1 MDIHIEKNW
10 AGEKCIFVHGAG
22 GSSQSWYFQKK
33 HLQESME
40 VILIDL
46 PGHGKSHGNGCDT
59 VEELRDT
66 VYKAIQRSDIEK
78 CYMAGHSMGGAI
90 TMSFA
95 LSHPDILKG
104 MILIGTGAKLKVFP
118 EILEGVLKNKEKT
131 IKKIVEFAFSKKV
144 PLILKENGFKEM
156 MKCKKETIYRDFYA
170 CDHFD
175 VMNTINNVQI
185 PTLIIC
191 GKDDL
196 FTPQKYSEYLHKE
209 IKGSR
214 LSLIEGAGHMAM
226 LEKPDEVNKAI
237 EKFIADCGL
246 RNNTKN
252 RERAKKWLH

>member
-10 AGEKCIFVHGAG
+10 AGEKCIFIHGAG

-59 VEELRDT
+59 IEKLRDI
-66 VYKAIQRSDIEK
+66 VYRAIQRSDIEK

-118 EILEGVLKNKEKT
+118 EILEGVLKNKKKT

-196 FTPQKYSEYLHKE
+196 FTPQKYSEYLYKE

-214 LSLIEGAGHMAM
+214 LSLIEGTGHMVM

-237 EKFIADCGL
+237 EDFIKSQEGV
-246 RNNTKN
+246 RSGQ
-252 RERAKKWLH
+252 